1 MHLLLFG
8 TAGCHLCEQAEE
20 VLSACVANE
29 KNVLLELVDVADA
42 ENEHWQE
49 QYAIRIPVLY
59 HADSR
64 KELAWPFDAAMVN
77 DFIASIIDNQPNL

>member
-1 MHLLLFG
+1 
-8 TAGCHLCEQAEE
+8 
-20 VLSACVANE
+20 V
-29 KNVLLELVDVADA
+29 
-42 ENEHWQE
+42 
-49 QYAIRIPVLY
+49 IRILVLY